1 MLNNDSS
8 HDEKWKNKKPSLDC
22 FGLTQ
27 EVIDN
32 NHIAH
37 EQKANYDKKMA
48 QLSSEANA
56 RICAIEKRSPGV
68 VHIHSSFYNIYCNH
82 HLSLRF

>member
-1 MLNNDSS
+1 MANGIKRKDGMLNNDSS

-37 EQKANYDKKMA
+37 EQKANYDKKWPSCQVKQM
-48 QLSSEANA
+48 LEY
-56 RICAIEKRSPGV
+56 V
-68 VHIHSSFYNIYCNH
+68 
-82 HLSLRF
+82 L